1 MADTNNHNTSEPE
14 VQDKQ
19 EGDVITAESF
29 REMIDV
35 LDSLIEHNH
44 TFTDTYNTNCQCS
57 SGGGGT
63 M

>member
-1 MADTNNHNTSEPE
+1 MADTDIHETTEPE
-14 VQDKQ
+14 VQNKED
-19 EGDVITAESF
+19 GDIITAESF

-44 TFTDTYNTNCQCS
+44 TFTDTYTTNCQCS
-57 SGGGGT
+57 SSGGT